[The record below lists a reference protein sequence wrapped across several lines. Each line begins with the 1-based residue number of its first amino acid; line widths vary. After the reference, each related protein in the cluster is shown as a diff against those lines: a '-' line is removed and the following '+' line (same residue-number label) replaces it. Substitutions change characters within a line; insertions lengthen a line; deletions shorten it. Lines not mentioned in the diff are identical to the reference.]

1 MANLKKMSVAEL
13 KEYLKVHRNDDEAF
27 SQALE
32 ELISRNQGAIRYSAN
47 LPLSDME
54 RIIREKLQSAS

>member
-32 ELISRNQGAIRYSAN
+32 ELISRNQGAIRYPAN

-54 RIIREKLQSAS
+54 RIIREKLQNAN

>member
-1 MANLKKMSVAEL
+1 MANLKKMSVTEL

-32 ELISRNQGAIRYSAN
+32 ELISRNQGAIR
-47 LPLSDME
+47 
-54 RIIREKLQSAS
+54 

>member
-1 MANLKKMSVAEL
+1 MGNLEKMSIAEL
-13 KEYLKVHRNDDEAF
+13 KEYLKLHRNDDEAF

-32 ELISRNQGAIRYSAN
+32 ELISRNQGAVRYPAD